1 MGWRDMIKEKEEVP
15 RRSSRSRGPVEE
27 VQELPRTPRGKRR
40 TTVIKALSP
49 QVSPGKRKGA
59 KEPSGGSPNKQSKTP
74 AKGVEAKENDAPPLT
89 PASQLAGL
97 SINSPLQQRTTVP
110 QPQAL
115 SRKGPLFSPEKD
127 IANLL
132 DSPNKSPI
140 RSSRSPAKQCRS
152 PAPKNLF
159 CSPSKE
165 AKPFKTP
172 VKPALKARTPC
183 KSPTIH
189 PNKANLFPS
198 ASPKRVTVNQLED
211 LLCSPVKSPVRK
223 VEVGRSPRKP
233 ASPMKHPSPMKRAL
247 FSPSKPSTTTP
258 ILFSADVSQ
267 FQAAR

>member
-1 MGWRDMIKEKEEVP
+1 MRLRRGSCVHFPANKPRLYTVLPLPLLITEASFQIARMASLQSRIDLPARKPGRSKRLEKMSEKEEVP

-40 TTVIKALSP
+40 TVKKALSP

-74 AKGVEAKENDAPPLT
+74 AKGVEAKENINDAPPLT

-140 RSSRSPAKQCRS
+140 R
-152 PAPKNLF
+152 
-159 CSPSKE
+159 
-165 AKPFKTP
+165 
-172 VKPALKARTPC
+172 
-183 KSPTIH
+183 
-189 PNKANLFPS
+189 
-198 ASPKRVTVNQLED
+198 
-211 LLCSPVKSPVRK
+211 
-223 VEVGRSPRKP
+223 
-233 ASPMKHPSPMKRAL
+233 
-247 FSPSKPSTTTP
+247 
-258 ILFSADVSQ
+258 
-267 FQAAR
+267 

>member
-1 MGWRDMIKEKEEVP
+1 MRLRRGSCVHFPANKPRLYTVLPLPLLITEASFQIARMASLQSRIDLPARKPGRSKRLEKMSEKEEVP

-140 RSSRSPAKQCRS
+140 R
-152 PAPKNLF
+152 
-159 CSPSKE
+159 
-165 AKPFKTP
+165 
-172 VKPALKARTPC
+172 
-183 KSPTIH
+183 
-189 PNKANLFPS
+189 
-198 ASPKRVTVNQLED
+198 
-211 LLCSPVKSPVRK
+211 
-223 VEVGRSPRKP
+223 
-233 ASPMKHPSPMKRAL
+233 
-247 FSPSKPSTTTP
+247 
-258 ILFSADVSQ
+258 
-267 FQAAR
+267 

>member
-1 MGWRDMIKEKEEVP
+1 MQSRIDLPARKPGRSKRLEKMSEKEEVP

-140 RSSRSPAKQCRS
+140 R
-152 PAPKNLF
+152 
-159 CSPSKE
+159 
-165 AKPFKTP
+165 
-172 VKPALKARTPC
+172 
-183 KSPTIH
+183 
-189 PNKANLFPS
+189 
-198 ASPKRVTVNQLED
+198 
-211 LLCSPVKSPVRK
+211 
-223 VEVGRSPRKP
+223 
-233 ASPMKHPSPMKRAL
+233 
-247 FSPSKPSTTTP
+247 
-258 ILFSADVSQ
+258 
-267 FQAAR
+267 

>member
-1 MGWRDMIKEKEEVP
+1 MQSRIDLPARKPGRSKRLEKMSEKEEVP

-40 TTVIKALSP
+40 TVKKALSP

-115 SRKGPLFSPEKD
+115 SRKGPLFSPGKDSAAAD

-132 DSPNKSPI
+132 DSPNESPI
-140 RSSRSPAKQCRS
+140 R
-152 PAPKNLF
+152 
-159 CSPSKE
+159 
-165 AKPFKTP
+165 
-172 VKPALKARTPC
+172 
-183 KSPTIH
+183 
-189 PNKANLFPS
+189 
-198 ASPKRVTVNQLED
+198 
-211 LLCSPVKSPVRK
+211 
-223 VEVGRSPRKP
+223 
-233 ASPMKHPSPMKRAL
+233 
-247 FSPSKPSTTTP
+247 
-258 ILFSADVSQ
+258 
-267 FQAAR
+267 